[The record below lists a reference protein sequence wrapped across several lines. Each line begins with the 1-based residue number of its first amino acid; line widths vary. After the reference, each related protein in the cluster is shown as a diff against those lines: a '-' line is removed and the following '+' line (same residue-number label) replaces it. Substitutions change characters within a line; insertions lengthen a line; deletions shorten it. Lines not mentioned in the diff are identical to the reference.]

1 MSKEK
6 QTAHHEDNF
15 EQIEEVLTSSEQ
27 FIEKYQKQLSLI
39 AIAIILVVVGYMGY
53 QKFYKAPLEK
63 EATEQI
69 AGAQLNFSNDSYK
82 VALEGDGNK
91 LGFID
96 ILNNYSS
103 TKVGNTAKAYAGVC
117 YLKLGQFDKAIEL
130 LEGFNSNDFI
140 ISQLA
145 IANLGDAYM
154 EKGEY
159 AKAANNYEKAAANNA
174 NEFSTPI
181 YLMKAGGAHELNKDF
196 EKAVVAYERIQ
207 TEFSKSIEARDI
219 EKYITK
225 ANILKK

>member
-1 MSKEK
+1 MSKGK